1 MNKFKKY
8 LPNLHFKLNKYI
20 PFQNYSINYFKGGYE
35 SFGNNIQQIA
45 IGIIYCNLNGYNF
58 YLKKH
63 PYIRDIKI
71 INNNFSNI
79 FSFFKKKYRFFYF
92 DKEVTDFFNRNDY
105 LNKNENDFPISEFE
119 KEIYINNIHQTV
131 KKFVQPNLNFKTE
144 ISIPKE
150 TLVIHIRSGDVF
162 EKDWHSMYVQNPL
175 SYFEK
180 LIDQFEK
187 IIIVSSDDKNPV
199 INELKKNKK
208 IIFKSSNFID
218 DLNILLNAEHLAS
231 SGVGTFVISAVFLSS
246 KIKKFYCSQ
255 YYLTEHLNP
264 EMINEIE
271 VKKLKVDDYID
282 IGEFKKNDENLKKI
296 LSTNINVDFVDK

>member
-1 MNKFKKY
+1 
-8 LPNLHFKLNKYI
+8 
-20 PFQNYSINYFKGGYE
+20 
-35 SFGNNIQQIA
+35 
-45 IGIIYCNLNGYNF
+45 
-58 YLKKH
+58 
-63 PYIRDIKI
+63 
-71 INNNFSNI
+71 
-79 FSFFKKKYRFFYF
+79 
-92 DKEVTDFFNRNDY
+92 
-105 LNKNENDFPISEFE
+105 
-119 KEIYINNIHQTV
+119 
-131 KKFVQPNLNFKTE
+131 
-144 ISIPKE
+144 
-150 TLVIHIRSGDVF
+150 
-162 EKDWHSMYVQNPL
+162 MYVQNPL

-282 IGEFKKNDENLKKI
+282 IGKFKKNDENLKKI